1 MNLKLKEKI
10 HISRTGISAGLFSA
24 LFLLFLILFII
35 GLSIYQELFITPS
48 RTSTISETITNSTSL
63 ITTSPTTLISE
74 TITRFKASDAFLVSI
89 DGKSFKISDYKGKII
104 IIDIMSIE
112 VEECKIQ
119 HSYFKEILKEYND
132 KIAIISLDYSKED
145 NEEKLSAYISQN
157 EIKWTVVY
165 SKNIIA
171 SYQDKGGLP
180 TLYIIDKDFN
190 IVYERL
196 GVASVSDL
204 KKIINSLLSE

>member
-1 MNLKLKEKI
+1 LKKKFYRI
-10 HISRTGISAGLFSA
+10 QIGISAGLFSA
-24 LFLLFLILFII
+24 LFLLFLILLII
-35 GLSIYQELFITPS
+35 GLSIYQELFATPS
-48 RTSTISETITNSTSL
+48 KTLTISETITNSTSL
-63 ITTSPTTLISE
+63 IITSPTTLISE
-74 TITRFKASDAFLVSI
+74 TITRLKASDASLISI

-119 HSYFKEILKEYND
+119 HSYFKEILKEYGD
-132 KIAIISLDYSKED
+132 KIAIISLDYSEKD
-145 NEEKLSAYISQN
+145 NEEKLNAYASQN
-157 EIKWTVVY
+157 EIKWTIVY

-180 TLYIIDKDFN
+180 TIYIIDKDFN
-190 IVYERL
+190 IAYERL
-196 GVASVSDL
+196 GVASISDL

>member
-1 MNLKLKEKI
+1 MKKKFYRI
-10 HISRTGISAGLFSA
+10 QIGISAGLFSA
-24 LFLLFLILFII
+24 LFLLFLILLII
-35 GLSIYQELFITPS
+35 GLSIYQELFATPS
-48 RTSTISETITNSTSL
+48 KTLTISETITNSTSL
-63 ITTSPTTLISE
+63 IITSPTTLISE
-74 TITRFKASDAFLVSI
+74 TITRLKASDASLISI

-119 HSYFKEILKEYND
+119 HSYFKEILKEYGD
-132 KIAIISLDYSKED
+132 KIAIISLDYSEKD
-145 NEEKLSAYISQN
+145 NEEKLNAYASQN
-157 EIKWTVVY
+157 EIKWTIVY

-180 TLYIIDKDFN
+180 TIYIIDKDFN
-190 IVYERL
+190 IAYERL
-196 GVASVSDL
+196 GVASISDL

>member
-1 MNLKLKEKI
+1 LKKNFYKTKI
-10 HISRTGISAGLFSA
+10 GISAGLFSA
-24 LFLLFLILFII
+24 LFLLFLILLII
-35 GLSIYQELFITPS
+35 GLSIYQELFATPS
-48 RTSTISETITNSTSL
+48 QTSTISETITNSTSL
-63 ITTSPTTLISE
+63 ITTSPTTLISK
-74 TITRFKASDAFLVSI
+74 TITRIKALDASLVSI

-132 KIAIISLDYSKED
+132 KMTIISLDYSEKD
-145 NEEKLSAYISQN
+145 NEEKLSAYASQN
-157 EIKWTVVY
+157 EIKWTIVY

-180 TLYIIDKDFN
+180 TIYIIDKDFN
-190 IVYERL
+190 IAYERL
-196 GVASVSDL
+196 GVASVSDI
-204 KKIINSLLSE
+204 KKIIDSLLSE

>member
-1 MNLKLKEKI
+1 MKKNFYKTKI
-10 HISRTGISAGLFSA
+10 GISAGLFSA
-24 LFLLFLILFII
+24 LFLLFLILLII
-35 GLSIYQELFITPS
+35 GLSIYQELFATPS
-48 RTSTISETITNSTSL
+48 QTSTISETITNSTSL
-63 ITTSPTTLISE
+63 ITTSPTTLISK
-74 TITRFKASDAFLVSI
+74 TITRIKALDASLISI

-132 KIAIISLDYSKED
+132 KMTIISLDYSEKD

-157 EIKWTVVY
+157 EIKWTIVY

-180 TLYIIDKDFN
+180 TIYIIDKDFN
-190 IVYERL
+190 IAYERL

-204 KKIINSLLSE
+204 KKIIDSLLSE

>member
-1 MNLKLKEKI
+1 MKKNFYKAKI
-10 HISRTGISAGLFSA
+10 GISAGLFSA

-35 GLSIYQELFITPS
+35 ILSIYQELFIAPPQ
-48 RTSTISETITNSTSL
+48 TSIISKTITNSTSL

-74 TITRFKASDAFLVSI
+74 TITRLKASDASLISI
-89 DGKSFKISDYKGKII
+89 DGKSFKISDYKGKVI

-112 VEECKIQ
+112 IEECKIQ
-119 HSYFKEILKEYND
+119 HSYFKEILKEYGD
-132 KIAIISLDYSKED
+132 KIAIISLDYSEKD
-145 NEEKLSAYISQN
+145 NEEKLSAYASQN
-157 EIKWTVVY
+157 EIEWTIVY

-180 TLYIIDKDFN
+180 TIYIIDKNFN
-190 IVYERL
+190 VAYERL
-196 GVASVSDL
+196 GVASISDL

>member
-1 MNLKLKEKI
+1 LKKNFYKTKI
-10 HISRTGISAGLFSA
+10 GISAGLFSA
-24 LFLLFLILFII
+24 LFLLFLILLII
-35 GLSIYQELFITPS
+35 GLSIYQELFATPS
-48 RTSTISETITNSTSL
+48 QTSTISETITNSTSL
-63 ITTSPTTLISE
+63 ITTSPTTLISK
-74 TITRFKASDAFLVSI
+74 TITRIKALDASLISI

-132 KIAIISLDYSKED
+132 KMTIISLDYSEKD
-145 NEEKLSAYISQN
+145 NEEKLSAYASQN
-157 EIKWTVVY
+157 EIKWTIVY

-180 TLYIIDKDFN
+180 TIYIIDKDFN
-190 IVYERL
+190 IAYERL

-204 KKIINSLLSE
+204 KKIIDSLLSE

>member
-1 MNLKLKEKI
+1 MKKKFYRI
-10 HISRTGISAGLFSA
+10 QIGISAGLFSA
-24 LFLLFLILFII
+24 LFLLFLILLII
-35 GLSIYQELFITPS
+35 GLSIYQELFATPS
-48 RTSTISETITNSTSL
+48 KTLTMSETITNSTSL
-63 ITTSPTTLISE
+63 IITSPTTLISE
-74 TITRFKASDAFLVSI
+74 TITRLKASDASLISI

-119 HSYFKEILKEYND
+119 HSYFKEILKEYGD
-132 KIAIISLDYSKED
+132 KIAIISLDYSEKD
-145 NEEKLSAYISQN
+145 NEEKLNAYASQN
-157 EIKWTVVY
+157 EIKWTIVY

-180 TLYIIDKDFN
+180 TIYIIDKDFN
-190 IVYERL
+190 IAYERL
-196 GVASVSDL
+196 GVASISDL

>member
-1 MNLKLKEKI
+1 LKKNFYKTKI
-10 HISRTGISAGLFSA
+10 GISAGLFSA
-24 LFLLFLILFII
+24 LFLLFLILLII
-35 GLSIYQELFITPS
+35 GLSIYQELFATPS
-48 RTSTISETITNSTSL
+48 QTSTISETITNSTSL
-63 ITTSPTTLISE
+63 ITTSPTTLISK
-74 TITRFKASDAFLVSI
+74 TITRIKALDASLISI

-132 KIAIISLDYSKED
+132 KMTIISLDYSEKD

-157 EIKWTVVY
+157 EIKWTIVY

-180 TLYIIDKDFN
+180 TIYIIDKDFN
-190 IVYERL
+190 IAYERL

-204 KKIINSLLSE
+204 KKIIDSLLSE

>member
-1 MNLKLKEKI
+1 LKKKFYRI
-10 HISRTGISAGLFSA
+10 QIGISAGLFSA
-24 LFLLFLILFII
+24 LFLLFLILLII
-35 GLSIYQELFITPS
+35 GLSIYQELFATPS
-48 RTSTISETITNSTSL
+48 KTLTMSETITNSTSL
-63 ITTSPTTLISE
+63 IITSPTTLISE
-74 TITRFKASDAFLVSI
+74 TITRLKASDASLISI

-119 HSYFKEILKEYND
+119 HSYFKEILKEYGD
-132 KIAIISLDYSKED
+132 KIAIISLDYSEKD
-145 NEEKLSAYISQN
+145 NEEKLNAYASQN
-157 EIKWTVVY
+157 EIKWTIVY

-180 TLYIIDKDFN
+180 TIYIIDKDFN
-190 IVYERL
+190 IAYERL
-196 GVASVSDL
+196 GVASISDL

>member
-1 MNLKLKEKI
+1 MKKNFYKTKI
-10 HISRTGISAGLFSA
+10 GISAGLFSA
-24 LFLLFLILFII
+24 LFLLFLILLII
-35 GLSIYQELFITPS
+35 GLSIYQELFATPS
-48 RTSTISETITNSTSL
+48 QTSTISETITNSTSL
-63 ITTSPTTLISE
+63 ITTSPTTLISK
-74 TITRFKASDAFLVSI
+74 TITRIKALDASLISI

-132 KIAIISLDYSKED
+132 KMTIISLDYSEKD
-145 NEEKLSAYISQN
+145 NEEKLSAYASQN
-157 EIKWTVVY
+157 EIKWTIVY

-180 TLYIIDKDFN
+180 TIYIIDKDFN
-190 IVYERL
+190 IAYERL

-204 KKIINSLLSE
+204 KKIIDSLLSE

>member
-1 MNLKLKEKI
+1 LKKNFYKAKI
-10 HISRTGISAGLFSA
+10 GISAGLFSA

-35 GLSIYQELFITPS
+35 ILSIYQELFIAPPQ
-48 RTSTISETITNSTSL
+48 TSIISKTITNSTSL

-74 TITRFKASDAFLVSI
+74 TITRLKASDASLISI
-89 DGKSFKISDYKGKII
+89 DGKSFKISDYKGKVI

-112 VEECKIQ
+112 IEECKIQ
-119 HSYFKEILKEYND
+119 HSYFKEILKEYGD
-132 KIAIISLDYSKED
+132 KIAIISLDYSEKD
-145 NEEKLSAYISQN
+145 NEEKLSAYASQN
-157 EIKWTVVY
+157 EIEWTIVY

-180 TLYIIDKDFN
+180 TIYIIDKNFN
-190 IVYERL
+190 VAYERL
-196 GVASVSDL
+196 GVASISDL

>member
-1 MNLKLKEKI
+1 LKKNFYKTKI
-10 HISRTGISAGLFSA
+10 GISAGLFSA
-24 LFLLFLILFII
+24 LFLLFLILLII
-35 GLSIYQELFITPS
+35 GLSIYQELFATPS
-48 RTSTISETITNSTSL
+48 QTSTISETITNSTSL
-63 ITTSPTTLISE
+63 ITTSPTTLISK
-74 TITRFKASDAFLVSI
+74 TITRIKALDASLVSI

-132 KIAIISLDYSKED
+132 KMTIISLDYSEKD

-157 EIKWTVVY
+157 EIKWTIVY

-180 TLYIIDKDFN
+180 TIYIIDKDFN
-190 IVYERL
+190 IAYERL

-204 KKIINSLLSE
+204 KKIIDSLLSE